1 MFDTLDIS
9 ASALQAQRTRMDT
22 IAANIAGMNTTHDA
36 QGRPNPYRR
45 RFAVFAQGMG
55 GRGDDAKK
63 PGVHVSE
70 VKLDQSAFRKHFEP
84 GNPDAGPDGMVLT
97 PNVDMSVEFVNAIEC
112 SRAYEANV
120 TAMEVTKGMMNASLR
135 LLA

>member
-1 MFDTLDIS
+1 MFDSLDIS
-9 ASALQAQRTRMDT
+9 ASGLQAQRTRMDT
-22 IAANIAGMNTTHDA
+22 ISANIANMNTTRDA
-36 QGRPNPYRR
+36 SGRINPYRR
-45 RFAVFAQGMG
+45 RFAVFSSGMG
-55 GRGDDAKK
+55 GRGEDAGK

-70 VKLDQSAFRKHFEP
+70 IGLDQSDFKKRYEP
-84 GNPDAGPDGMVLT
+84 GNPDAGPDGYVRL
-97 PNVDMSVEFVNAIEC
+97 PNVDMSIEFVNAIEC